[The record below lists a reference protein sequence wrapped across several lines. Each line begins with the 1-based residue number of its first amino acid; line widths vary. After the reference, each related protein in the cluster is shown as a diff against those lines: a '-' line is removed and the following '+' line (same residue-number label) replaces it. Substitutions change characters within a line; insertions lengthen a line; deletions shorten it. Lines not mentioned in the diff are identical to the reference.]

1 MKKKKFESEK
11 KKIELKK
18 IPERKFRRIQKTLEP
33 YGEAL
38 SIEQKQWKPERIFR
52 QTSTVRERGKEKRAN
67 FTLEKRKRKKRK
79 AINYFSFFLKKGLEF
94 YFF

>member
-1 MKKKKFESEK
+1 MKKKILNLRK

-52 QTSTVRERGKEKRAN
+52 QTSTVREREREK
-67 FTLEKRKRKKRK
+67 
-79 AINYFSFFLKKGLEF
+79 SEF
-94 YFF
+94 YFGEKKKKKKKSN